1 MARQYIHREDKG
13 QARRLWATYYNR
25 LGSGYKKQLSHEGQV
40 RSLYDNAHT
49 EKTKD
54 RHNHPGL
61 HNMSSHP
68 ERDKRQVQLQ
78 RATEHGS
85 VHTEKEKQMTNA
97 TTMHELPN
105 TTLPT
110 QRISTRHYHQASPAL
125 QRDITETMQQGK
137 SITHPYHT
145 NLWGKLD

>member
-1 MARQYIHREDKG
+1 MARQYIHREDKE
-13 QARRLWATYYNR
+13 QVRQLWATYYNR
-25 LGSGYKKQLSHEGQV
+25 LCSGYNKQLSHEGQV

-78 RATEHGS
+78 RATE
-85 VHTEKEKQMTNA
+85 ERQMTNA

-105 TTLPT
+105 TTTPT

-137 SITHPYHT
+137 SITYPYHT
-145 NLWGKLD
+145 NLWGQAGLTKEG